1 MRLCLTLRL
10 WLLFKH
16 TILYFYLG
24 VPVPSTSEQK
34 IDMEKKRGLMA
45 FMGSIKAVTGVTRGN
60 WHWQC
65 QVKTSGPCCCL
76 SRLWLVAVL
85 AILHDVLELSISSY
99 SLHTPASIDALSGCR
114 NSNWSIPT
122 ARNGV
127 LSPGLPSVSLSRNHI
142 TDALAKSSDRGAT
155 LDLTHKNLT
164 DVGEDGAEVLAT
176 FLRDS
181 DDETDSRVARY
192 VTHPWWRMES

>member
-1 MRLCLTLRL
+1 MPS
-10 WLLFKH
+10 
-16 TILYFYLG
+16 LG
-24 VPVPSTSEQK
+24 AET
-34 IDMEKKRGLMA
+34 
-45 FMGSIKAVTGVTRGN
+45 VTGR
-60 WHWQC
+60 
-65 QVKTSGPCCCL
+65 S
-76 SRLWLVAVL
+76 
-85 AILHDVLELSISSY
+85 
-99 SLHTPASIDALSGCR
+99 
-114 NSNWSIPT
+114 PT

-192 VTHPWWRMES
+192 VTHPWWRTES